1 MYPSSQAVPEHVG
14 QVEMQHHLYL
24 WGVYKL
30 FGGVEI
36 IFGGVHRILDGI
48 HRILERLYRI

>member
-24 WGVYKL
+24 WGV
-30 FGGVEI
+30 EI